1 LTAVAGRRNVE
12 RATMPT
18 TRRGFLRGTV
28 IGTAAATAACA
39 PQQRQVDTGK
49 YPDDPAWQPTGGFIE
64 LRTTVNGEARTLSVG
79 PDESTLHMVRER
91 LGLTGCKLG
100 CGHGAC
106 GACTMKLD
114 GTPVVTC
121 LLPALKLEGRTLE
134 TIEHVGVPQLHPIQ
148 RAFMAED
155 ALQCGYC
162 TPGFIVEGAAFVD
175 RHRAEHGNATP
186 SRDEIAA
193 ALSGHLCRCGAH
205 AAIYRAVAGA
215 CEGKFDSGPE
225 HGPRVDALAKVTG
238 AARYTVDIK
247 PEGTLVAKVL
257 RSLHAHAR
265 VRSIDWS
272 EALAAPGVHG
282 AIELTKPGSKVRFV
296 GQEIVALAAV
306 DEATAMA
313 ALTKIRV
320 DYEIL
325 TGAIGLDAA
334 LADGAPEI
342 YDSRKLRK
350 KAPNANESP
359 VLPESWKGNLRGPFE
374 LFSHHGGRA
383 RRRVEDTKQAG
394 SSGGTVVSAEYET
407 QCQIH
412 TTLEPRAAVAEWIDG
427 KLRLHTTSQALRHMA
442 EDVAERWHLRHE
454 DVEVRAEYVGGG
466 FGAKAVSNIEM
477 AIAID
482 LARVCGRPVKYVNDR
497 REELTVGGSRPIVRS
512 RIELA
517 DDGGEQ
523 PAMVFDARSDAGVAI
538 GSAATLMARIH
549 FPQADLALS
558 DYDVINNV
566 APGCPFRAPGGPPAY
581 FAMEQSVDQ
590 LAHTAGVDPL
600 VLRQR
605 WNQNP
610 ARKLVHEWA
619 AALPLWRDRPPAH
632 RDSGR
637 FRRGIGLA
645 TGTWMYVTEP
655 ATRVQIDAGPDGIV
669 VSTASQDMGNGSRTV
684 LADVVADVFGIDP
697 HDLRIVLGSSVGVHG
712 PMSGGSRTAN
722 SLAPA
727 ASDAALQLRD
737 ELVERAA
744 TKLKLIDAIA
754 APGGV
759 AHRDGKLGWTEILEL
774 GPTISAT
781 GKRGRDPGGFFLPP
795 IQNTAFGRYLAAAI
809 QISEVEVDTRLGR
822 VRVLQSHV
830 GMSVGHIYSPT
841 LARSQAE
848 GGVIQGIGYALYE
861 ERRLDPRHGTV
872 LTGNLEDY
880 RLCGLGDIGEIHVE
894 FLPGGFENAR
904 GGGVGLGELCTLP
917 VAAAIANAVYNAT
930 LWRPTQIPLRPDRVL
945 AGVRS

>member
-1 LTAVAGRRNVE
+1 
-12 RATMPT
+12 MPT
-18 TRRGFLRGTV
+18 TRRGFLKGSV
-28 IGTAAATAACA
+28 IGTAAATSACA
-39 PQQRQVDTGK
+39 HPQQTSDTGK
-49 YPDDPAWQPTGGFIE
+49 YPDDPEWRPKDAFVE
-64 LRTTVNGEARTLSVG
+64 LRTTVNGEARTLTVG
-79 PDESTLHMVRER
+79 ADESTLHLVRER

-121 LLPALKLEGRTLE
+121 LLPAVKLEGRQLE
-134 TIEHVGVPQLHPIQ
+134 TIEAIGAVQLHAVQ

-162 TPGFIVEGAAFVD
+162 TPGFIVEASAFVD
-175 RHRAEHGNATP
+175 QHRAAHGNESPT
-186 SRDEIAA
+186 RDEIAA
-193 ALSGHLCRCGAH
+193 ALSGHLCRCGAQ

-215 CEGKFDSGPE
+215 CEGKFDSAPD
-225 HGPRVDALAKVTG
+225 HGPRVEALAKVTG

-247 PEGTLVAKVL
+247 PEGTLIAKVL
-257 RSLHAHAR
+257 RSPHAHAR

-272 EALAAPGVHG
+272 DALAAAGVHG
-282 AIELTKPGSKVRFV
+282 AIELTEPGSKLRFV
-296 GQEIVALAAV
+296 GQEIVALAAI
-306 DEATAMA
+306 DEATALA
-313 ALTKIRV
+313 ALSKIRV
-320 DYEIL
+320 EYEIL
-325 TGAIGLDAA
+325 PAAIGLDSA

-342 YDSRKLRK
+342 YDTKKLKK

-359 VLPESWKGNLRGPFE
+359 ILPESWEGNLRGPFE
-374 LFSHHGGRA
+374 LFAHHGGRA
-383 RRRVEDTKQAG
+383 RRRIENAKQAG
-394 SSGGTVVSAEYET
+394 SSGGTVIAGEFET

-412 TTLEPRAAVAEWIDG
+412 TSLEPRAAVAEWTNG
-427 KLRLHTTSQALRHMA
+427 KLRLHTTSQAIRHMA
-442 EDVAERWHLRHE
+442 EDVAERWHLKHE
-454 DVEVRAEYVGGG
+454 DVEVRAEYIGGG
-466 FGAKAVSNIEM
+466 FGAKAVSNVEM

-482 LARVCGRPVKYVNDR
+482 LARLVGRPVKYVNDR

-523 PAMVFDARSDAGVAI
+523 PAMIFEARSDAGVAI

-558 DYDVINNV
+558 DFDVINNV
-566 APGCPFRAPGGPPAY
+566 APGCPFRGPGGPPAY

-600 VLRQR
+600 ALRQR

-610 ARKLVHEWA
+610 SRELAFEWA
-619 AALPLWRDRPPAH
+619 ATLPLWRDRPPPQ

-645 TGTWMYVTEP
+645 SASWMYLTEP

-669 VSTASQDMGNGSRTV
+669 VSTATQDMGNGSRTV
-684 LADVVADVFGIDP
+684 LADVVAEVFGIAA
-697 HDLRIVLGSSVGVHG
+697 HELRVEIGSSVGVHG
-712 PMSGGSRTAN
+712 PMSGGSRTAS

-727 ASDAALQLRD
+727 AMDAAMQVRD
-737 ELVERAA
+737 ELLDRA
-744 TKLKLIDAIA
+744 TSKLRLVDAVVV
-754 APGGV
+754 PGGV
-759 AHRDGKLGWTEILEL
+759 AHRDGKLGWAEILEL

-781 GKRGRDPGGFFLPP
+781 GKRGRDKGGFFLPP
-795 IQNTAFGRYLAAAI
+795 IQNVAIGRYLAAGI
-809 QISEVEVDTRLGR
+809 QVSEIEVDTRLGR

-830 GMSVGHIYSPT
+830 AMSVGHIYSPT
-841 LARSQAE
+841 LARSQVE
-848 GGVIQGIGYALYE
+848 GGLIQGIGYALYE

-880 RLCGLGDIGEIHVE
+880 RLCGMGDIGEIHVE
-894 FLPGGFENAR
+894 FLPGGFENAK

-917 VAAAIANAVYNAT
+917 VAATIANAVYDAT
-930 LWRPTQIPLRPDRVL
+930 RWRPTQIPLRPDRVL